1 MKKIIIYCT
10 ILLACALPALAYFN
24 PGQPDGF
31 VNDYADVLSA
41 EQENA
46 LEAKL
51 SQFENER
58 DNEIAIVTIKSLDN
72 DTIENFAVKLFEDWG
87 IGKKKKDNGVL
98 LLAAIDDRQMKI
110 EVGYGLEGALTDAQ
124 SSWIIR
130 DILRP
135 TFKNN
140 DYYGG
145 IDQAVDR
152 IMAITQGE
160 YQPSDDSRGSG
171 LQNYAVFYLYAIVFG
186 FYFLISL
193 RYGLAKSKSWWQGGV
208 LGLIIGVFASIFLFK
223 TFWYAAIFS
232 GVLGIA
238 GLVFDYLVSRVPPQP
253 DFSKWKS
260 GRGGFGGFG
269 GGGFRGGGGFGG
281 GGFGGGGSGGGGSSG
296 GW

>member
-1 MKKIIIYCT
+1 MKKAIIFAI
-10 ILLACALPALAYFN
+10 IFLVAAFPVFAYNN
-24 PGQPDGF
+24 PGRPDGF

-41 EQENA
+41 EQENV

-58 DNEIAIVTIKSLDN
+58 DNEIAIATIKSLDN

-135 TFKNN
+135 AFKNS
-140 DYYGG
+140 DYYSG
-145 IDQAVDR
+145 INQAVDR

-160 YQPSDDSRGSG
+160 YQPSDDSRGGS

-208 LGLIIGVFASIFLFK
+208 LGFIIGVCASIFLFK
-223 TFWYAAIFS
+223 TFLYAAIFS

-238 GLVFDYLVSRVPPQP
+238 GLIFDYLVSRVLPQP

-260 GRGGFGGFG
+260 GRGGFGGAG
-269 GGGFRGGGGFGG
+269 GGGFGGGFGG
-281 GGFGGGGSGGGGSSG
+281 GGFGGGGSGGGGASG